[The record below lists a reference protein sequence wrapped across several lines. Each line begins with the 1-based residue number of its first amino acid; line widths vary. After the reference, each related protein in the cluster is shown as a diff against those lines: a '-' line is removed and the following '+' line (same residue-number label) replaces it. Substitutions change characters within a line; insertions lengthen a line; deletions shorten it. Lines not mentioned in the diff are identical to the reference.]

1 MILDAKQLNE
11 GLDLKAI
18 RVEEVRK
25 VWNSLFTIPAPS
37 EFQIKTWM
45 CHSPFTIALGLREAA
60 RAFSRL
66 QSTEHVIRYASKC
79 MNTRTRI
86 LEIMKEKEQ
95 QPCPQSTTTHDSRNK
110 R

>member
-1 MILDAKQLNE
+1 MILDAKQFNE

-18 RVEEVRK
+18 RVEDIRRL
-25 VWNSLFTIPAPS
+25 WSSLFPIAAPS
-37 EFQIKTWM
+37 EFQIRTWL
-45 CHSPFTIALGLREAA
+45 CHSTFTISLGLREAA

-86 LEIMKEKEQ
+86 LEITKEKEKQ
-95 QPCPQSTTTHDSRNK
+95 QCQTK
-110 R
+110 